1 MKLNNWAIQVKPS
14 RPHKRE
20 GFALED
26 IGKIREKFPVTKN
39 KIFMN
44 HAAQSP
50 LPKPVADSIHSC
62 VDEISRSGYLPSEW
76 QDMGKPEFAELINAK
91 TEEIALVENTSMG
104 MNIAANMLRFP
115 PGAKIV
121 TTDLEYPAAV
131 YPFLRKGINAKVYY
145 VKNVNGEIRL
155 EDMEKAVDDS
165 TAAVAVSHVEYVNGF
180 RHDLGALSKIA
191 HEHGAYLIVD
201 AIQSAGVMPIDVR
214 KDNVDFLTTA
224 CYKWLLSPPG
234 AAYLY
239 VKEELIGKFEPPFAG
254 WASVKQEVFN
264 TVDFYDIWKLELS
277 DTATR
282 FEVGSPSSLS
292 FVGAKQAIRMLLDFG
307 IDNIEKRVL
316 KLTNQLLQSV
326 KDFGLK
332 LQTPE
337 SEKCRSGIVNFK
349 TENPQQMVKML
360 GDEGIVISARANGLR
375 VSPHFYNTEEEISK
389 LMEEIKHSS

>member
-1 MKLNNWAIQVKPS
+1 M
-14 RPHKRE
+14 
-20 GFALED
+20 ED

-180 RHDLGALSKIA
+180 RHDLGALSRIA

-214 KDNVDFLTTA
+214 KDDVDFLTTA

-239 VKEELIGKFEPPFAG
+239 VKEELVGKFEPPFAG
-254 WASVKQEVFN
+254 WASVKEEVFN

-316 KLTNQLLQSV
+316 KLTNILLQSV